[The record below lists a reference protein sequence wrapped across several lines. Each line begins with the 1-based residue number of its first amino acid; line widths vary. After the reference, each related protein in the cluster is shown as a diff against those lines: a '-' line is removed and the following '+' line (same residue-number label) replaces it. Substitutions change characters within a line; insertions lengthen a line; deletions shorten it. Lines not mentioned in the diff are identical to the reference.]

1 MRQRWRD
8 LPAGVQDAV
17 VGVAFAVVWFAAYR
31 YWRDDGWRP
40 RHPHTYELA
49 GLWSALALGLRRVAP
64 WPSLLVSAIAY
75 PLLYH
80 PSLQTEFHLL
90 PILVAG
96 FGATSSSS
104 RVRSLVAAVVAMA
117 AVLTLSTRTAFR
129 FEAVDWGR
137 VLFHEFATAVVI
149 GLGVVVHEQRRTAA
163 ALAARNAELER
174 LRHVEAQQAIADER
188 TRIARELHDVAAHH
202 LTAVIIRA
210 QAADRVAATRPEVAS
225 EAVRWIATTAR
236 EALAAMRQT
245 VRVLRSDDGSG
256 RATLAPGPSLAD
268 LPSIAARVG
277 DAGLPVSLRM
287 ADPLPPLDRQTE
299 LAAVR
304 IAQEALTNAL
314 RHAGAGQAVV
324 SLRAAEG
331 GVLLDVEDDGTT
343 ADPAGAAVAGTGEAG
358 SRGHGL
364 IGMRERAASCGGRLL
379 VDRGALG
386 GWRVRA
392 WLPSATVPRP
402 V

>member
-1 MRQRWRD
+1 
-8 LPAGVQDAV
+8 
-17 VGVAFAVVWFAAYR
+17 
-31 YWRDDGWRP
+31 
-40 RHPHTYELA
+40 
-49 GLWSALALGLRRVAP
+49 
-64 WPSLLVSAIAY
+64 
-75 PLLYH
+75 
-80 PSLQTEFHLL
+80 
-90 PILVAG
+90 
-96 FGATSSSS
+96 
-104 RVRSLVAAVVAMA
+104 
-117 AVLTLSTRTAFR
+117 
-129 FEAVDWGR
+129 
-137 VLFHEFATAVVI
+137 VI

-163 ALAARNAELER
+163 ALAARNAELEG

-210 QAADRVAATRPEVAS
+210 QAADRVAATRPEIAS
-225 EAVRWIATTAR
+225 EAVRWIASTAR

-245 VRVLRSDDGSG
+245 VRVLRSDDGTG

-287 ADPLPPLDRQTE
+287 DDPLPPLDRQTE

-314 RHAGAGQAVV
+314 RHAGAGQASL

-343 ADPAGAAVAGTGEAG
+343 GDPAGAAVAGTGGAA

-402 V
+402 A

>member
-1 MRQRWRD
+1 VRHRWRD

-31 YWRDDGWRP
+31 YWRDNGWRP
-40 RHPHTYELA
+40 RYPETYVLA

-64 WPSLLVSAIAY
+64 WPSLVVTAIAY
-75 PLLYH
+75 PLLYQ

-104 RVRSLVAAVVAMA
+104 RVRSLVAAAIAMT
-117 AVLTLSTRTAFR
+117 AVLTLSIRTASWYQ
-129 FEAVDWGR
+129 AVDWGQ

-163 ALAARNAELER
+163 DLAARNAELEA
-174 LRHVEAQQAIADER
+174 LRHVEAQRAIADER

-210 QAADRVAATRPEVAS
+210 QAADRVAATRPEIAS
-225 EAVRWIATTAR
+225 EAVRWIASTAR
-236 EALAAMRQT
+236 EALVAVRQT
-245 VRVLRSDDGSG
+245 VRVLRSDDGTA

-287 ADPLPPLDRQTE
+287 DDPLPPLDRQTE

-314 RHAGAGQAVV
+314 RHARAGQASL
-324 SLRAAEG
+324 SLRAADG
-331 GVLLDVEDDGTT
+331 GVLLDVEDDGATG
-343 ADPAGAAVAGTGEAG
+343 DPARTTDAGTGGAA

-402 V
+402 A

>member
-1 MRQRWRD
+1 VRQRWRD
-8 LPAGVQDAV
+8 LPDGVQDTI
-17 VGVAFAVVWFAAYR
+17 VGVTFAVVWFGAYS
-31 YWRDDGWRP
+31 YWRDNGWRP
-40 RHPHTYELA
+40 RHPEAYELA
-49 GLWSALALGLRRVAP
+49 GLWSASALSLRRVAP
-64 WPSLLVSAIAY
+64 WPSLLVTAIVY
-75 PLLYH
+75 PLLYR
-80 PSLQTEFHLL
+80 PPLQTEFHLL
-90 PILVAG
+90 PVLIAG

-104 RVRSLVAAVVAMA
+104 RLRSLVAAVVAMA
-117 AVLTLSTRTAFR
+117 AVLALSSRTTSP

-137 VLFHEFATAVVI
+137 VLFNEFATAVVM

-163 ALAARNAELER
+163 ALAARNAELEA

-210 QAADRVAATRPEVAS
+210 QAADRVAATRPEVAT

-256 RATLAPGPSLAD
+256 PATLAPGPSLAD
-268 LPSIAARVG
+268 LPSIAARVD
-277 DAGLPVSLRM
+277 DAGLPVSLRVI
-287 ADPLPPLDRQTE
+287 DPLPPLDRQTE

-314 RHAGAGQAVV
+314 RHAGAGHAVV
-324 SLRAAEG
+324 SLRAAAG

-343 ADPAGAAVAGTGEAG
+343 GDPTGAADPGTNGAV

-379 VDRGALG
+379 VDQGGLG

-392 WLPSATVPRP
+392 WLPSATVTSP

>member
-1 MRQRWRD
+1 VRQRWRD
-8 LPAGVQDAV
+8 LPAEVQDAV
-17 VGVAFAVVWFAAYR
+17 VGIAFAVVWFAAYR
-31 YWRDDGWRP
+31 YWRGDGWRP
-40 RHPHTYELA
+40 RHPDTYELA

-64 WPSLLVSAIAY
+64 WPSLLVTAAAY
-75 PLLYH
+75 PLLYG
-80 PSLQTEFHLL
+80 PPLQTEFHLL
-90 PILVAG
+90 PVLVAG

-104 RVRSLVAAVVAMA
+104 RMRSVGAAVVTMA
-117 AVLTLSTRTAFR
+117 AVFNLSTRTAFPL
-129 FEAVDWGR
+129 EAVDWGR
-137 VLFHEFATAVVI
+137 VLFHEFATVVVI

-174 LRHVEAQQAIADER
+174 LRQVEAERAIADER

-225 EAVRWIATTAR
+225 EAVRWIAVTAR
-236 EALAAMRQT
+236 EALTAMRQT
-245 VRVLRSDDGSG
+245 VRVLRSEDGSD
-256 RATLAPGPSLAD
+256 RPARAPGPSLAD

-287 ADPLPPLDRQTE
+287 ADRLPPLDRQTE

-314 RHAGAGQAVV
+314 RHAGAARAVV
-324 SLRAAEG
+324 SLRASDG

-343 ADPAGAAVAGTGEAG
+343 GDPAAARKGGAA

-364 IGMRERAASCGGRLL
+364 IGMRERATSCGGRLL

-392 WLPSATVPRP
+392 WLPSATVARP

>member
-1 MRQRWRD
+1 VRQRWRD

-17 VGVAFAVVWFAAYR
+17 VGAAFAVVWFAAYR
-31 YWRDDGWRP
+31 YWRDGGWRP
-40 RHPHTYELA
+40 RYPDTYELA
-49 GLWSALALGLRRVAP
+49 GLWSALTLGFRRVAP
-64 WPSLLVSAIAY
+64 WPSLLVSAVAY
-75 PLLYH
+75 PMLYR
-80 PSLQTEFHLL
+80 PELQTEFHLL

-96 FGATSSSS
+96 FGATSSS
-104 RVRSLVAAVVAMA
+104 RARSVLAAAVAMA
-117 AVLTLSTRTAFR
+117 AVLTLSTRTPFP
-129 FEAVDWGR
+129 FQAVDWGR
-137 VLFHEFATAVVI
+137 VLFHEFAAAAVI

-163 ALAARNAELER
+163 VLAARNAELER
-174 LRHVEAQQAIADER
+174 LRRVEAQQAIAGER

-210 QAADRVAATRPEVAS
+210 QAADRVASTRPEVATD
-225 EAVRWIATTAR
+225 AVRWIAATAR

-256 RATLAPGPSLAD
+256 AALAPGPSLAD
-268 LPSIAARVG
+268 LPGIAARVG
-277 DAGLPVSLRM
+277 DAGLPVSLRV
-287 ADPLPPLDRQTE
+287 AESLPLLDRQTE

-324 SLRAAEG
+324 SLRATEG
-331 GVLLDVEDDGTT
+331 GVLLDVEDDGAT
-343 ADPAGAAVAGTGEAG
+343 ADPAVATAEVAGEAA

-379 VDRGALG
+379 VDRGPLG

-392 WLPSATVPRP
+392 WLPSASLARP
-402 V
+402 A

>member
-1 MRQRWRD
+1 VRQRWRD
-8 LPAGVQDAV
+8 LPAGFQDAV
-17 VGVAFAVVWFAAYR
+17 IGVAFAIVWFAAYR
-31 YWRDDGWRP
+31 YWRDNGWQP
-40 RHPHTYELA
+40 RHPETYELA

-64 WPSLLVSAIAY
+64 WPLLLVTAIAY
-75 PLLYH
+75 PLLYQ
-80 PSLQTEFHLL
+80 PPLQTEFHLL
-90 PILVAG
+90 PILIAG
-96 FGATSSSS
+96 FAATSSTS
-104 RVRSLVAAVVAMA
+104 RVRSLVAAAVAMA
-117 AVLTLSTRTAFR
+117 AVLALSSRTAFPLQ
-129 FEAVDWGR
+129 AVDWSQ
-137 VLFHEFATAVVI
+137 VVFHEFATAVVI

-225 EAVRWIATTAR
+225 EAVPWIAATAR

-245 VRVLRSDDGSG
+245 VRVLRSDNGSG
-256 RATLAPGPSLAD
+256 PAALAPGPSLAD

-277 DAGLPVSLRM
+277 HAGLPVSLRVD
-287 ADPLPPLDRQTE
+287 DPLPLLDRQAE

-331 GVLLDVEDDGTT
+331 GVLLDVEDDGATT
-343 ADPAGAAVAGTGEAG
+343 DPPGAAIAGAGGAA

-392 WLPSATVPRP
+392 WLPSAAVPRP